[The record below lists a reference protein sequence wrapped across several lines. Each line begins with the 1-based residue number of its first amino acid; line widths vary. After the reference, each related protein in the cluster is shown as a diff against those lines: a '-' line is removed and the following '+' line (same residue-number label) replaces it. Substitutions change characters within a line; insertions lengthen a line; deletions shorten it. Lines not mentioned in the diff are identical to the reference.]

1 MDISSIWLFIIP
13 FAIAAAI
20 PGPAQGT
27 LIGHVLSHGGR
38 SSFPFII
45 GMVLGNTVWL
55 VVATL
60 GLAALALKFQT
71 IFLIV
76 KWLGIVYLLFIAW
89 KMWSLDKLQTQMKTE
104 QSVSRGILTGSF
116 LTLSNPKAVIFFGAI
131 LPQAFDLTD
140 LSWSQVAF
148 ITALG
153 VSIDFSI
160 QMIYL
165 ITASKV
171 KKAIKSEKA
180 MKRVNRTSAG
190 LMVAC
195 AGWLGLS
202 R

>member
-1 MDISSIWLFIIP
+1 M
-13 FAIAAAI
+13 
-20 PGPAQGT
+20 
-27 LIGHVLSHGGR
+27 IGHVLSHSGR

-89 KMWSLDKLQTQMKTE
+89 KMCSLDKLQIQMKIE
-104 QSVSRGILTGSF
+104 QSVSKGILTGSF
-116 LTLSNPKAVIFFGAI
+116 LTLSNPKAVIFFSAI
-131 LPQAFDLTD
+131 FPQAFDLTA

-153 VSIDFSI
+153 VSIDSSI

-165 ITASKV
+165 ITTSKV

-180 MKRVNRTSAG
+180 MKRVNRTSA